1 MMNKKVYLILFY
13 ISLVLTS
20 VMQYVACKNADSF
33 FYFGELFTLALP
45 CIILIVVG
53 GIGLTILFIKKD
65 FKASIVCPII
75 YLVFLTSVYLL
86 ANHYFSDVVYNVY
99 MLYYSKIV
107 FVGFVFL
114 ILYTCLCF
122 SKKDKV
128 LKKTK

>member
-13 ISLVLTS
+13 ISLILTS
-20 VMQYVACKNADSF
+20 VMQYVACKTAGSF
-33 FYFGELFTLALP
+33 FYFGELFSLALP

-53 GIGLTILFIKKD
+53 GIGLTVLFIKKD
-65 FKASIVCPII
+65 LKASIVCPII

-86 ANHYFSDVVYNVY
+86 ANHYFSDSVYNVY

>member
-13 ISLVLTS
+13 ISLVLTTI
-20 VMQYVACKNADSF
+20 MQYVACKTADSF
-33 FYFGELFTLALP
+33 FYFGELFSLALP
-45 CIILIVVG
+45 CIFLIVVS
-53 GIGLTILFIKKD
+53 GIVLTVLFIKKD
-65 FKASIVCPII
+65 LKASIVCPII
-75 YLVFLTSVYLL
+75 YLVFLISVYLL

-107 FVGFVFL
+107 FVGFAFL

>member
-13 ISLVLTS
+13 ISLVLTF
-20 VMQYVACKNADSF
+20 VMQYVACKTADSF
-33 FYFGELFTLALP
+33 FYFDELFFLALP

-86 ANHYFSDVVYNVY
+86 ANHCFSDVVYNVY

-107 FVGFVFL
+107 FVGFAFL